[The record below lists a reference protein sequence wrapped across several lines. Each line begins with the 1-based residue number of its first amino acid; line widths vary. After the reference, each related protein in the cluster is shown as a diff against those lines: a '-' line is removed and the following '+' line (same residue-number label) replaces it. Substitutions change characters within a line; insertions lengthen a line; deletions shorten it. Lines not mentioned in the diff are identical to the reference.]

1 MKLNLTPKEMLA
13 LYNLLYEQQGQIKC
27 KYEPGVDPIPD
38 HVYLD
43 QLFSRVRSVI
53 VASIGRQSD
62 DPADAK
68 KVTMEQAL
76 AHEQAKIDKLKV
88 DLVDVDKERA
98 KLVSA
103 AKRGGDFLVPDGDE
117 DLVVPEYPTRPR
129 RAHGG
134 GGHGRKK

>member
-1 MKLNLTPKEMLA
+1 MKLNVTPKELLA
-13 LYNLLYEQQGQIKC
+13 LYNLLYEQQGQIKH
-27 KYEPGVDPIPD
+27 KYEPGVDPVPD

-43 QLFSRVRSVI
+43 QVFGRVRSLI

-68 KVTMEQAL
+68 KSRVEEVL
-76 AHEQAKIDKLKV
+76 AREQAKIDKLKV
-88 DLVDVDKERA
+88 DLVDVDKERS
-98 KLVSA
+98 KLVDA
-103 AKRGGDFLVPDGDE
+103 RNDKDYLVPDRDE

-134 GGHGRKK
+134 HGGRKK